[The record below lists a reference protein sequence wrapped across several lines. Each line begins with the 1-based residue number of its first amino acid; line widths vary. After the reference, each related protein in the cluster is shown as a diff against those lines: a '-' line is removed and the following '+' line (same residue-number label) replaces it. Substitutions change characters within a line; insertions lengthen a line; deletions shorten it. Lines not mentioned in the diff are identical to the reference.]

1 MRRTLL
7 LVALAALAWPL
18 SVRTAAAQRVEL
30 RSEVDAP
37 SVDALRGILDA
48 GRYQL
53 IDRDTV
59 IPAAARL
66 PGDLVV
72 VGATVRLDG
81 TVDGSVAVLNGTL
94 FLRPGSRVSGRI
106 ISVGSI
112 ILRSSRATM
121 GDTISVPLDVEV
133 SLTRAG
139 ENFTLTLD
147 PPPPPARV
155 KAAGLF
161 GLAPPTYDRV
171 NGLSVRAGADI
182 RLAAD
187 TLAPSLRLSGVLRTA
202 RWSPGGTASLLVPLG
217 AARLTLAAGRETMTS
232 DRWVRGDF
240 ENSVAA
246 LFVRSDAR
254 DYYDAD
260 FASLTLA
267 RRPAPP
273 LIAGEA
279 FVTPRVEVRVE
290 RDRSLRAHH
299 VFTFFGDSAWRANPP
314 VAEGKIASVVPGLGM
329 GWRGQ
334 TANARLDARFELG
347 RFMHDSWSDGT
358 GFAQLVADGE
368 WGMVALW
375 GHTLGVRA
383 HLLQPVGSAVVPPQR
398 WSSLGRP
405 VTLPT
410 LGYDALRGDH
420 LVFVE
425 SAYDIPIPRLAL
437 PLLGVPTL
445 GLRDAV
451 GSAWVSHEE
460 SPRWTQNVGA
470 GVRFSFLYLYLYLD
484 PSGSHDTAL
493 NWGVS
498 LP

>member
-1 MRRTLL
+1 MWRTLL
-7 LVALAALAWPL
+7 IAALCSTL
-18 SVRTAAAQRVEL
+18 SAGAVAAQRVEL
-30 RSEVDAP
+30 QSEVDHP
-37 SVDALRGILDA
+37 SVQALRGILDA

-53 IDRDTV
+53 LDRDTV
-59 IPAAARL
+59 IPATAHL

-106 ISVGSI
+106 VSVGSI
-112 ILRSSRATM
+112 VLRSSRASM
-121 GDTISVPLDVEV
+121 GDTISVPLEVEV
-133 SLTRAG
+133 ALARSG
-139 ENFTLTLD
+139 EDFTLSLV
-147 PPPPPARV
+147 PPPPPSRV
-155 KAAGLF
+155 KGAGLY

-182 RLAAD
+182 RLTPD
-187 TLAPSLRLSGVLRTA
+187 TVAPSLRLSGVLRTA

-217 AARLTLAAGRETMTS
+217 GARLTLAAGRETMTN
-232 DRWVRGDF
+232 DRWIRGDF

-260 FASLTLA
+260 FASIALA

-273 LIAGEA
+273 LIAGEG
-279 FVTPRVEVRVE
+279 FVTPRLEVRGE
-290 RDRSLRAHH
+290 RDRSLRTRDM
-299 VFTFFGDSAWRANPP
+299 FTFFGDSAWRANPP
-314 VAEGKIASVVPGLGM
+314 IAEGKIVSAIPSAEM

-334 TANARLDARFELG
+334 TANARLDASFEVG
-347 RFMHDSWSDGT
+347 RLMEHAWSDG
-358 GFAQLVADGE
+358 GNFAQLVADGE

-383 HLLQPVGSAVVPPQR
+383 HLLQPVGSGAVPPQR
-398 WSSLGRP
+398 WSFLGGP
-405 VTLPT
+405 NTLPT
-410 LGYDALRGDH
+410 LSYDALRGDH

-425 SAYDIPIPRLAL
+425 SAYNIPIPQLTV
-437 PLLGVPTL
+437 PILGIPTL

-451 GSAWVSHEE
+451 GSAWVSGEE
-460 SPRWTQNVGA
+460 SPRWTQNIGA
-470 GVRFSFLYLYLYLD
+470 GVQFSFLYLFLYID
-484 PSGSHDTAL
+484 PTGSHDTAL
-493 NWGVS
+493 SWGIS

>member
-1 MRRTLL
+1 MWRILL
-7 LVALAALAWPL
+7 LAALGWTL
-18 SVRTAAAQRVEL
+18 SAGLLSAQRVEL
-30 RSEVDAP
+30 QAEVDHP
-37 SVDALRGILDA
+37 SVQALRGILDA

-53 IDRDTV
+53 LDRDTV
-59 IPAAARL
+59 IPATAHL

-81 TVDGSVAVLNGTL
+81 TVDGSVAVLNGTF

-106 ISVGSI
+106 VSVGSI
-112 ILRSSRATM
+112 VLRSSRATM

-133 SLTRAG
+133 ALARSG
-139 ENFTLTLD
+139 ENFTLSLE
-147 PPPPPARV
+147 PPPPPSRV
-155 KAAGLF
+155 KGAGLY
-161 GLAPPTYDRV
+161 GLATPTYDRV

-187 TLAPSLRLSGVLRTA
+187 TLAPTLRLSGVLRTA
-202 RWSPGGTASLLVPLG
+202 RWSPGGTASLRVPLG
-217 AARLTLAAGRETMTS
+217 RARLTLAAGRETMTN
-232 DRWVRGDF
+232 DRWIRGDF

-260 FASLTLA
+260 FASVSLA
-267 RRPAPP
+267 GRPAPP
-273 LIAGEA
+273 LIAGEG
-279 FVTPRVEVRVE
+279 FVTPRLEVRAE
-290 RDRSLRAHH
+290 RDRSLRARG

-314 VAEGKIASVVPGLGM
+314 VVEGKIAAVVPGAEV

-334 TANARLDARFELG
+334 TASARLETSLEVG
-347 RFMHDSWSDGT
+347 RLMRDSWSDGK

-368 WGMVALW
+368 WGMTALW

-383 HLLQPVGSAVVPPQR
+383 HLLQPLGSRAAPPQR
-398 WSSLGRP
+398 WSFLGGP
-405 VTLPT
+405 GTLPT

-420 LVFVE
+420 LVFFE
-425 SAYDIPIPRLAL
+425 SAYNVPIPQLAL
-437 PLLGVPTL
+437 PLIGVPTL

-451 GSAWVSHEE
+451 GSAWVTGEE
-460 SPRWTQNVGA
+460 SPRWTQNIGA
-470 GVRFSFLYLYLYLD
+470 GVQFSVFYLFLYVD
-484 PSGSHDTAL
+484 PTGSHDTAL

>member
-1 MRRTLL
+1 MRRIVLL
-7 LVALAALAWPL
+7 TALACTIL
-18 SVRTAAAQRVEL
+18 VRAAAAQRVEL
-30 RSEVDAP
+30 ASTVDHP
-37 SVDALRGILDA
+37 SVQALRGILDA

-53 IDRDTV
+53 LDRDTV
-59 IPAAARL
+59 IPATAHL

-106 ISVGSI
+106 VSVGSI
-112 ILRSSRATM
+112 VLRSARASM

-133 SLTRAG
+133 SLVRTG
-139 ENFTLTLD
+139 GDYSLTLV
-147 PPPPPARV
+147 PPPPPPRV
-155 KAAGLF
+155 KGAGLY

-171 NGLSVRAGADI
+171 NGLSVRAGADV
-182 RLAAD
+182 RLAPD
-187 TLAPSLRLSGVLRTA
+187 TLAPRLRLSGVLRTA

-217 AARLTLAAGRETMTS
+217 RTRLTLAAGRETRTN
-232 DRWVRGDF
+232 DRWIRGDF

-254 DYYDAD
+254 DYYDSD
-260 FASLTLA
+260 FASIALA
-267 RRPAPP
+267 GRTAPP
-273 LIAGEA
+273 LIAGEG
-279 FVTPRVEVRVE
+279 FFTPRLEVRAE
-290 RDRSLRAHH
+290 RDRSLRARD
-299 VFTFFGDSAWRANPP
+299 VFTFFGDSAWRANPSI
-314 VAEGKIASVVPGLGM
+314 AEGKIASVLPGAEM

-334 TANARLDARFELG
+334 TADARLRASVELG
-347 RFMHDSWSDGT
+347 RLMHDSWSDGAD
-358 GFAQLVADGE
+358 FAQLVADGE

-383 HLLQPVGSAVVPPQR
+383 HLLQPIGSDVVPPQR
-398 WSSLGRP
+398 WSFLGGP
-405 VTLPT
+405 TTLPT

-425 SAYDIPIPRLAL
+425 SAYDIPIPQLTV

-451 GSAWVSHEE
+451 GSAWMSGEE

-470 GVRFSFLYLYLYLD
+470 GIQFSFLYLFLYVD
-484 PSGSHDTAL
+484 PAGSHDTAVR
-493 NWGVS
+493 WGVS